1 VNMKGLVF
9 VVRYSQVRLYV
20 FLDVSKRQIVPA
32 DYGKEGAVEMAVR
45 LVFKAP
51 YLRSQCVS

>member
-1 VNMKGLVF
+1 MKGLVF

-20 FLDVSKRQIVPA
+20 FLDVSKAQIVPA
-32 DYGKEGAVEMAVR
+32 DYGKEGAAEKAAG